1 MDFLKTQFRTM
12 KEKSITFVSKD
23 LYIDSITDEGLVKK
37 KIKGNPTKEDIQKGW
52 SKPLIDY
59 TKNGCI
65 IPLGQEYNLFCV
77 DVDNKGDT
85 VKEWN
90 NYVDDHDININ
101 TFTLKTINKGYH
113 YYYKLKDNQI
123 SKLTGFTK
131 DTGKKFLGCMNIDL
145 LYSMYSNGPSIIE
158 YDGDIYKYKIINDSN
173 VAYMP
178 KQLFNDI
185 YNHINKKNDTPK
197 IKTDKTVN
205 NNEYS
210 KDILKLYLSPL
221 TKLSNRDDW
230 LKVGSFILNNG
241 GTVNDFNI
249 FSKQYPSYY
258 DEKGLISA
266 WSVIEKNKY
275 KCDIKK
281 ILLDYITPIEYF
293 NIEVRDTEKIL
304 TSIFKENL
312 INDNTIS
319 NLYYSLYPNECIYDT
334 SSKNWYV
341 INEYGIYVNY
351 KDDNIMIKEKLK
363 KVVNG
368 YLLTKITDKFNQ
380 IHMSNESDD
389 IKEKQIKELNK
400 LKDKIN
406 SYFGKNTHKNSVINE
421 CMTLYKKY
429 NISNKFNNVNPYI
442 LGFNNG
448 VYDLKNNIFRNAL
461 PEEYITITTGYD
473 YKPLSDIPQ
482 TKINKMNDIINSI
495 VDDPDEKDYI
505 LKVLSLGL
513 IGENMI
519 EQFYLFL
526 GCGSNG
532 KGVLSTFL
540 EKTLGAYY
548 DVLNIDYIT
557 KGGNIGKGQAD
568 PEMAKKRYCRIV
580 VTSEPDGNITLKDS
594 KLKELS
600 GKDSIQCRELYKD
613 PITFTPQF
621 IMIILSNWLPTIDGS
636 DGGMKRRFRLISL
649 RNEFVDNP
657 DPNKHNQR
665 KRDYKVK
672 SDYPNDNDF
681 KLAFFH
687 ILKDKA
693 INLMNDKFI
702 LNQPTNFKKDTD
714 EYLNNNDPIEEFI
727 KSFIIEDKTKQKGVK
742 VKTTEVYKSFC
753 TYCSQCNYTVVPQKK
768 FAETM
773 KKKYEVVK
781 NSCMYYKHIEL
792 IDEET
797 AEANAKK
804 ETTEAETKV
813 KK

>member
-1 MDFLKTQFRTM
+1 MEFLKTQFKMM
-12 KEKSITFVSKD
+12 KENDITFVSKD
-23 LYIDSITDEGLVKK
+23 LYIDSITDEGKIKK
-37 KIKGNPTKEDIQKGW
+37 KIKGNPTKEDMQAGW
-52 SKPLIDY
+52 SKSLIDY

-65 IPLGQEYNLFCV
+65 IPLGDKYNLFCV

-85 VKEWN
+85 IKEWTKYIN
-90 NYVDDHDININ
+90 EYEINID
-101 TFTLKTINKGYH
+101 TFAVKTINKGYH
-113 YYYKLKDNQI
+113 YYYKLKESQI
-123 SKLTGFTK
+123 TKLNGFNKNTTGN
-131 DTGKKFLGCMNIDL
+131 FLGCMHIDL

-158 YDGDIYKYKIINDSN
+158 YEDNEYKYKIINNSDI
-173 VAYMP
+173 AYMP
-178 KQLFNDI
+178 KHLFNDI
-185 YNHINKKNDTPK
+185 YNHINKKNDTPDK
-197 IKTDKTVN
+197 VKKTLSNT
-205 NNEYS
+205 EYS
-210 KDILKLYLSPL
+210 KDIFNLYLSPL

-230 LKVGSFILNNG
+230 LKVGSYIYSNG
-241 GTVNDFNI
+241 GIINDFDI

-258 DEKGLISA
+258 DEQGLISA
-266 WSVIEKNKY
+266 WSDIEKKKY

-281 ILLDYITPIEYF
+281 ILLDYITPTEYF

-304 TSIFKENL
+304 ATIFKENL
-312 INDNTIS
+312 INDNIIS
-319 NLYYSLYPNECIYDT
+319 NLYYSLY
-334 SSKNWYV
+334 
-341 INEYGIYVNY
+341 VNF
-351 KDDNIMIKEKLK
+351 KDDNIIIKEQLK

-368 YLLTKITDKFNQ
+368 YLLTKVTEKFNQ
-380 IHMSNESDD
+380 IHLSNESDE
-389 IKEKQIKELNK
+389 IKEKQVKELNK

-406 SYFGKNTHKNSVINE
+406 NYFGKNVNKKAIINE
-421 CMTLYKKY
+421 CMTLYKQY
-429 NISNKFNNVNPYI
+429 NISDKFNNINPYI
-442 LGFNNG
+442 IGFTNG
-448 VYDLKNNIFRNAL
+448 VYDLKSDSFRNAL

-580 VTSEPDGNITLKDS
+580 VTTEPDGNIVLKDS

-600 GKDSIQCRELYKD
+600 GKDSIQCRELYKE

-636 DGGMKRRFRLISL
+636 DGGMKRRFRLINL

-657 DPNKHNQR
+657 EPNTNQR

-672 SDYPNDNDF
+672 SDYPNDNEY

-687 ILKDKA
+687 ILKDNA

-702 LNQPTNFKKDTD
+702 LNQPTKFKKDTD

-727 KSFIIEDKTKQKGVK
+727 KAFIIEDESKSNDHK
-742 VKTTEVYKSFC
+742 VKTTEVYKAFC

-781 NSCMYYKHIEL
+781 ISCMYYKHIAL

-804 ETTEAETKV
+804 KAEETK
-813 KK
+813 K